1 MATAAD
7 TTKMRQACSVF
18 LQAGARAELEELRAK
33 LAEQADKIKEL
44 EEQVA
49 WNKLVEEAKASG
61 AYDDVA
67 GWWYGY
73 SARDDCR
80 F

>member
-7 TTKMRQACSVF
+7 TAKMRQACSVF
-18 LQAGARAELEELRAK
+18 LQAGARDELKELRAK
-33 LAEQADKIKEL
+33 VAEQADKIKEL
-44 EEQVA
+44 EEQVE

-61 AYDDVA
+61 AYDEVA
-67 GWWYGY
+67 SWWYGY
-73 SARDDCR
+73 SAQDDCQ

>member
-7 TTKMRQACSVF
+7 TAKMRQACSVF
-18 LQAGARAELEELRAK
+18 LQAGARAELEELRDK
-33 LAEQADKIKEL
+33 VAEQAERIKEL
-44 EEQVA
+44 EEQVE

-61 AYDDVA
+61 AYDEVA
-67 GWWYGY
+67 GWWDSN
-73 SARDDCR
+73 SARDACQ